1 MAQVGRQGLQA
12 GSSHY
17 MRVASPWVWHP
28 QQCIPR
34 VLPLLKTT
42 VSASTAQLPMFTS
55 AAAGLIGRAWRMGQ
69 QREVT
74 VKKFYVKV
82 GARVVERWGQCCA
95 LYV

>member
-1 MAQVGRQGLQA
+1 MQGRQE
-12 GSSHY
+12 
-17 MRVASPWVWHP
+17 
-28 QQCIPR
+28 
-34 VLPLLKTT
+34 VLPVL
-42 VSASTAQLPMFTS
+42 QLRPRTS
-55 AAAGLIGRAWRMGQ
+55 HLESSLAALPTPCLPACPAAPLPCCLQEPALNPALEEQAIGRAWRMGQ